1 MTKQIWFKF
10 KITVANTTQF
20 PFMKREK
27 NKLKCDQAGIS
38 STQSLQIFC
47 KVRQNSDFQNFPTAL
62 TSNDQ
67 SSRHKYPLT

>member
-1 MTKQIWFKF
+1 
-10 KITVANTTQF
+10 
-20 PFMKREK
+20 MKREK
-27 NKLKCDQAGIS
+27 NKLKCDQTGIS